1 MVNEADI
8 FIKFIH
14 RNLKKK
20 KEPGGNLVQKYTDNT
35 SKTAHPSVKT
45 DD

>member
-14 RNLKKK
+14 RNTQQ
-20 KEPGGNLVQKYTDNT
+20 KEPEVIQYRNIQTIP
-35 SKTAHPSVKT
+35 HPSVKT
-45 DD
+45 DVTTDD